1 MEHSSIDLHIDL
13 QFRLTLSKLIRVR
26 IKESWCTLMP
36 KKQREKG
43 STSLASKVII
53 WVLVLSMAIPAFASI
68 LSIAFN

>member
-1 MEHSSIDLHIDL
+1 
-13 QFRLTLSKLIRVR
+13 
-26 IKESWCTLMP
+26 MP